1 MQLRVERERARETK
15 RKSSD
20 GGCECAAENGS
31 KEKTHIYI
39 SYEMKLA
46 MKSVIG
52 ALHAIQPFVSH
63 HRQVSRWWMEKLFAI
78 NNQK

>member
-1 MQLRVERERARETK
+1 MQLREMKREEE
-15 RKSSD
+15 KSSV
-20 GGCECAAENGS
+20 GGWMWMWCGNGS

-39 SYEMKLA
+39 SYETKLA
-46 MKSVIG
+46 MKSVIT